1 MLNIL
6 NKQEREQLIK
16 SLLNP
21 NITYHELKQLFIK
34 ADYTV
39 LVEIAKNMNS
49 ETYLLEQMIW
59 HPQFDD
65 RLLYYITDPCS
76 GASSYLLRSILE
88 KQHHIGFM
96 VQNITRT
103 TEVLKRILNHPK
115 CNKDVLYWLAR
126 NHQAKD
132 DILNEILAHPETDYQ
147 TLYSIIEHN
156 PNTSEKI
163 LIKVIDHPAF
173 TANERALFA
182 IIHNQRHINNMT
194 ITLFKKILK
203 ENIFNIKHF
212 DTKLKKYVVKQIVI
226 NITRRL
232 NNLTKQEDDKKLL
245 LLDIIERAF
254 KLPLSNDKYYN
265 QILQISILIE
275 SDTSAE
281 IIKKAL
287 RPYTTEELIHCHAFD
302 PLLAQVQE
310 KNIQL
315 FNLMYGML
323 VAPKRDKT
331 PQPANCRNLPVDIK
345 CQILRFIVNQNQ
357 MVLNRS
363 PLLFTGQ
370 SFEEKCH
377 IRSIEQSLE
386 KLDKSVLKLRPKM
399 N

>member
-1 MLNIL
+1 M
-6 NKQEREQLIK
+6 
-16 SLLNP
+16 
-21 NITYHELKQLFIK
+21 
-34 ADYTV
+34 
-39 LVEIAKNMNS
+39 
-49 ETYLLEQMIW
+49 
-59 HPQFDD
+59 
-65 RLLYYITDPCS
+65 
-76 GASSYLLRSILE
+76 
-88 KQHHIGFM
+88 
-96 VQNITRT
+96 
-103 TEVLKRILNHPK
+103 
-115 CNKDVLYWLAR
+115 
-126 NHQAKD
+126 
-132 DILNEILAHPETDYQ
+132 
-147 TLYSIIEHN
+147 
-156 PNTSEKI
+156 
-163 LIKVIDHPAF
+163 
-173 TANERALFA
+173 
-182 IIHNQRHINNMT
+182 
-194 ITLFKKILK
+194 
-203 ENIFNIKHF
+203 
-212 DTKLKKYVVKQIVI
+212 
-226 NITRRL
+226 
-232 NNLTKQEDDKKLL
+232 
-245 LLDIIERAF
+245 
-254 KLPLSNDKYYN
+254 SNDKYYN

-370 SFEEKCH
+370 SFEEKFH